1 MMEGLVTQQQS
12 SMGSVLLRVVLS
24 LALVGVLL
32 YFLLKILRR
41 QNELRLDQ
49 KSWIKVHDYYSLG
62 MNRGVYLMEVVSKIY
77 VVAMSEGN
85 FQILHEMDLDDPE
98 WETLKDG
105 LTQEKERILPALK
118 GFFNK
123 NPLNSD
129 FRDLL
134 SKQMQRSRRLSQKLK
149 GEQSDDEK

>member
-1 MMEGLVTQQQS
+1 MEGLVTQQS

-24 LALVGVLL
+24 LALVAVLL

-49 KSWIKVHDYYSLG
+49 KSWIKIHDYYSLG
-62 MNRGVYLMEVVSKIY
+62 MNRGVYLMEVMSKIY

-98 WETLKDG
+98 WEALKDE
-105 LTQEKERILPALK
+105 LTQEKDKILPAIK
-118 GFFNK
+118 GFFNR
-123 NPLNSD
+123 NLPNTD

-134 SKQMQRSRRLSQKLK
+134 SKQMQRSRRLSQKIK

>member
-1 MMEGLVTQQQS
+1 MMEGLVTQQS

-24 LALVGVLL
+24 LALVAVLL

-49 KSWIKVHDYYSLG
+49 KSWIKIHDYYSLG
-62 MNRGVYLMEVVSKIY
+62 MNRGVYLMEVMSKIY

-98 WETLKDG
+98 WEALKDE
-105 LTQEKERILPALK
+105 LTQEKDKILPAIK
-118 GFFNK
+118 GFFNR
-123 NPLNSD
+123 NLPNTD

-134 SKQMQRSRRLSQKLK
+134 SKQMQRSRRLSQKIK